1 MYIIQL
7 LFIQYDKSGYK
18 NRYSRQGGET
28 QNCRNYYYFCCEAKG
43 SASYTIWCSQK
54 PRYDFESRGAKKESG
69 ENPFYDYN
77 SRISLLLFILKI
89 TGWLE

>member
-43 SASYTIWCSQK
+43 SVSYTIWYSQK
-54 PRYDFESRGAKKESG
+54 PYKDFESRGAKDFSKLHFTILIQECFS
-69 ENPFYDYN
+69 Y
-77 SRISLLLFILKI
+77 SRL
-89 TGWLE
+89 